1 MKVFASLLCTA
12 VFAVEKQSDL
22 SHLFLL
28 TDEDI
33 ESVAT
38 PPPQVTR
45 RLSIFKS
52 ITGLEGQRRDDV
64 LPSIKKVH
72 GNSDLIKGI
81 TDEIIQE
88 MRTALGLKG
97 HLSTQCDNVNEQQP
111 LSTTSDDSMVFESL
125 LMMLSNPTESNS
137 SKLWQQ
143 YLEKSIKNQ
152 KCSVTDLC
160 NEFDKMFKCDEEGH
174 LIVIRLEG
182 KGPFDH
188 LNLLMVPN
196 TVWALNVGR
205 TRLKTISQWSD
216 LRGKSLRSL
225 EIDRN
230 PDLELNLDGLRW
242 KLDNLPLQHLTV
254 QRCQIS
260 QYFGLQTLFSTD
272 PATSRV
278 QEWMKSSALDGLRI
292 HARNNYYGRETNRI
306 NLHLLRDGTYTRHE
320 R

>member
-12 VFAVEKQSDL
+12 VFAVEKQRDVTD
-22 SHLFLL
+22 LFLL
-28 TDEDI
+28 TDTDI

-45 RLSIFKS
+45 RLGIFKS
-52 ITGLEGQRRDDV
+52 ITGLEGQRRDGV
-64 LPSIKKVH
+64 VPSIKNVR
-72 GNSDLIKGI
+72 GNSDSIEGT
-81 TDEIIQE
+81 TDAIIRE
-88 MRTALGLKG
+88 MRTTLGLQDY
-97 HLSTQCDNVNEQQP
+97 LSTQSENVNEQQP
-111 LSTTSDDSMVFESL
+111 LSTTFCDSMVFESL
-125 LMMLSNPTESNS
+125 LMMLSNPTESDS

-143 YLEKSIKNQ
+143 YLEQSIKNQ

-160 NEFDKMFKCDEEGH
+160 NEFDKIFKCDEEGH

-196 TVWALNVGR
+196 TVWTLSMGR
-205 TRLKTISQWSD
+205 TRLKTISRWSD

-225 EIDRN
+225 ELERN
-230 PDLELNLDGLRW
+230 PDLELNLDELRG
-242 KLDNLPLQHLTV
+242 KQDVLPLQHLTV

-260 QYFGLQTLFSTD
+260 EYFGLQTLFSTG

-278 QEWMKSSALDGLRI
+278 QEWMKGSVLDGLRI
-292 HARNNYYGRETNRI
+292 HARNNFGHNGRIERI
-306 NLHLLRDGTYTRHE
+306 DS
-320 R
+320 